1 MYDKEEI
8 ISDYIKEELLDIP
21 NILNNE
27 LTLNGR
33 NFEYR
38 KEFDFLLNIILMSF

>member
-1 MYDKEEI
+1 MYEKEEI
-8 ISDYIKEELLDIP
+8 ISDYIKEELSDIP

-38 KEFDFLLNIILMSF
+38 KEFDFIKHHIDEF